1 MKAGGPLVMHYHGL
15 GEVPR
20 RLDPFELM
28 LSPGTFRSHVQL
40 LKKRGYEFVAQQE
53 LARMLAAGEPAGAA
67 CSITFD
73 DGTADNATVLPPL
86 LETLGVPATIFACPG
101 LLGKPY
107 PFTEPEAKVRLMD
120 REELIETAAHP
131 LIEIGS
137 HTREHTVLEHASAEE
152 ALSEMSASRAELESL
167 LGHPVLSFAYPNC
180 VYSAA
185 CPQAARRA
193 GYTSAVTCGGR
204 GGLDPYELRR
214 ESPSPKDGRL
224 RFELKSRGLF
234 DDLWGLPPVRLARAA
249 TRPLRDRRRR

>member
-1 MKAGGPLVMHYHGL
+1 MKAAGPLVLHYHGL

-28 LSPGTFRSHVQL
+28 LPAATFRSHVEL
-40 LKKRGYEFVAQQE
+40 LKKRGYRFVAQQE
-53 LARMLAAGEPAGAA
+53 LARILGAGQPAEAT

-86 LETLGVPATIFACPG
+86 LEALEVPATIFACPG

-107 PFTEPEAKVRLMD
+107 PFTDPEAKIRLMD
-120 REELIETAAHP
+120 RDELIETAAHP

-137 HTREHTVLEHASAEE
+137 HTREHTILEHASAEE
-152 ALSEMSASRAELESL
+152 ALSEMSASRAGLESL
-167 LGHPVLSFAYPNC
+167 LGCPVLSFAYPNC

-185 CPQAARRA
+185 CPGAAERA
-193 GYTSAVTCGGR
+193 GYTSAVTCGRR

-214 ESPSPKDGRL
+214 QSPSPKDGRL
-224 RFELKSRGLF
+224 RFELKSRGVF
-234 DDLWGLPPVRLARAA
+234 HDVWERSPIRLARAV
-249 TRPLRDRRRR
+249 TRPLRGRR

>member
-1 MKAGGPLVMHYHGL
+1 MRPLVLHYHGL
-15 GEVPR
+15 ADVPR
-20 RLDPFELM
+20 RLDPHELM
-28 LSPGTFRSHVQL
+28 VPPAAFRSQVSL
-40 LKKRGYEFVAQQE
+40 LRKRGYRFVAQQAF
-53 LARMLAAGEPAGAA
+53 ARMLVAGESLEGV

-73 DGTADNATVLPPL
+73 DGTADNVTVLPPL
-86 LETLGVPATIFACPG
+86 LEALAVPATIFACPG

-120 REELIETAAHP
+120 RDELLATAGHT

-137 HTREHTVLEHASAEE
+137 HTREHTVLERASAHE
-152 ALSEMSASRAELESL
+152 ALAEMSASRAALEDL

-180 VYSAA
+180 VYSPA
-185 CPQAARRA
+185 CPDAARHA

-224 RFELKSRGLF
+224 RFELKARGAF
-234 DDLWGLPPVRLARAA
+234 HDVWDLPPIRLARAL
-249 TRPLRDRRRR
+249 TRPVRSRRAR